1 MRIKIKLF
9 SEKEIILPFSY
20 NYILQSFIY
29 RNLNIVLSNFLH
41 EKGYLYEKRSFKL
54 FTFSRISGKFH
65 IEDKNFIFTPPV
77 FLTVSSPKEEIL
89 ESFAETIVKKSIFS
103 LSDNTVYVEAV
114 EVQFYPDFSKQEYEI
129 KMLSPVT
136 VYSTLKSKNGKE
148 KTYYYSPAEKEF
160 NCLIKENLKKKY
172 FLIYQK
178 KTEINNFE
186 IHPIDLKTSNLKII
200 NYKGT
205 IIKGWMGKFKMRG
218 EKEVLKVA
226 YDCGIGS
233 KNPQGFGCFEILHQ
247 DSCRTLNT

>member
-9 SEKEIILPFSY
+9 SEKEITLPFSY

-54 FTFSRISGKFH
+54 FTFSRISGKFKK
-65 IEDKNFIFTPPV
+65 ENKNFIFIPPV
-77 FLTVSSPKEEIL
+77 FLTISSPKGEIL
-89 ESFAETIVKKSIFS
+89 ESFAETIVKKGAFT
-103 LSDNTVYVEAV
+103 LNNNKVYIEGI
-114 EVQFYPDFSKQEYEI
+114 EVQFPPDFTRKEYEI

-136 VYSTLKSKNGKE
+136 VYSTLKSKNGKK
-148 KTYYYSPAEKEF
+148 KTYYYSPTEKEF
-160 NCLIKENLKKKY
+160 NYLIKENLKKKY

-178 KTEINNFE
+178 EAQIDCFE
-186 IHPIDLKTSNLKII
+186 IHPIVLKTSNLKII

-205 IIKGWMGKFKMRG
+205 VIKGWMGKFKIKG
-218 EKEVLKVA
+218 DEEILKVA

-233 KNPQGFGCFEILHQ
+233 KNPQGFGCFELLHKG
-247 DSCRTLNT
+247 SGKIFNT

>member
-1 MRIKIKLF
+1 M
-9 SEKEIILPFSY
+9 
-20 NYILQSFIY
+20 QSFIY
-29 RNLNIVLSNFLH
+29 RNLNIILSNFLH

-54 FTFSRISGKFH
+54 FTFSRISGKFKR
-65 IEDKNFIFTPPV
+65 ENKNFIFTPPV

-103 LSDNTVYVEAV
+103 LSNNIVYVEAV

-136 VYSTLKSKNGKE
+136 VYSTLKSKNGKK
-148 KTYYYSPAEKEF
+148 KTYYYSPTEKEF
-160 NCLIKENLKKKY
+160 QKLIGENLKKKY
-172 FLIYQK
+172 FLIYQEK
-178 KTEINNFE
+178 AEINNFE
-186 IHPIDLKTSNLKII
+186 IQPIGLKTSNLKII

-205 IIKGWMGKFKMRG
+205 VIKGWMGKFKIRG

-233 KNPQGFGCFEILHQ
+233 KNPQGFGCFEISHTG
-247 DSCRTLNT
+247 SGKTLNT